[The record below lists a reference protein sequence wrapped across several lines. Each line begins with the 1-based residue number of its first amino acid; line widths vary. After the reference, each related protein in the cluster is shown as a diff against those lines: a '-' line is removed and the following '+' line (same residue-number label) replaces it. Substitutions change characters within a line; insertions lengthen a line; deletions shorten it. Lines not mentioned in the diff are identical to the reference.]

1 MKVRDAI
8 ALQRQHGFSGLPVI
22 EAGKLVGIVTN
33 RDLRFENR
41 LDLPLRDIM
50 TPQERL
56 ITMQEGATL
65 DEAQA
70 LMHKNRLERVLTVND
85 KFQLR
90 VLAPVNDN
98 VQNTAHSNS
107 CNDTQWHIRAGAAVG
122 VGRRPAGR

>member
-22 EAGKLVGIVTN
+22 EVGKLVGIVTN
-33 RDLRFENR
+33 RALRFETR

-56 ITMQEGATL
+56 ITMKEGATL

-70 LMHKNRLERVLTVND
+70 MLNKHRLEPTLNVND
-85 KFQLR
+85 KVRQEERRDGQECDRTGRFQER
-90 VLAPVNDN
+90 
-98 VQNTAHSNS
+98 
-107 CNDTQWHIRAGAAVG
+107 
-122 VGRRPAGR
+122 